1 MAEPAPRRSFI
12 TNSILGLL
20 SWLLPIVP
28 TLIATPIVLDA
39 LGAER
44 YGLLVVLIGFISYF
58 FTTAIGKVA
67 AKYVAEY
74 KASGEEEKLSAV
86 ISATLVL
93 GVGLTMIGAALTV
106 LLAEPIVTQVLK
118 VEPAL
123 VYEAINGLYIALAT
137 IVAIVIGQTFQ
148 LVLQGLHR
156 FDRYLFLAN
165 LSSVSYSLGSIAI
178 VKLNYGV
185 LGLLVWNFVT
195 WTIVCVVSYVIA
207 KRELPAFRLTFSIP
221 RSVFRLVLAYA
232 SSIIAYQAFGNILLL
247 FERAWIMNRFGGE
260 AMAFYAIPMSL
271 AMYVH
276 LFVASLVL
284 AMFPRV
290 NEMLG
295 DPAAVGQ
302 LYRRVTKVVLA
313 IAAFSFASAAA
324 AGPLFLMVWLG
335 EAESARS
342 APLLIIHTLTF
353 SILAVQ
359 TVSWQ
364 VAEGFRAA
372 WLNALAT
379 FAWMAIGIGLMVVLS
394 QTSTVQ
400 GVAVGRLAGVLV
412 FIPAILF
419 VESRFLGRVFWQ
431 FWGLSLG
438 RIALAGIAAYGAEML
453 VLASLSPTWA
463 TFFAAGGSGVA
474 AFAFVLFVLRYFDR
488 NELNSLRS
496 FIRRS

>member
-1 MAEPAPRRSFI
+1 MAETAPRRSFI
-12 TNSILGLL
+12 ANSILGLL

-86 ISATLVL
+86 VSATLVL
-93 GVGLTMIGAALTV
+93 GVGLTLVGAAVTIFF
-106 LLAEPIVTQVLK
+106 AERIVTDILK

-123 VYEAINGLYIALAT
+123 VYEAVNGLYIAIAT

-156 FDRYLFLAN
+156 FDRYLILAN
-165 LSSVSYSLGSIAI
+165 LSSLSYSLGSIVI
-178 VKLNYGV
+178 VKLSYGV
-185 LGLLVWNFVT
+185 LALLVWNFAT
-195 WTIVCVVSYVIA
+195 WAIVVFVSYLIA
-207 KRELPAFRLTFSIP
+207 KKELPSLRLTLAIP
-221 RSVFRLVLAYA
+221 AEIYRTVAAYA
-232 SSIIAYQAFGNILLL
+232 LSIIAYQAFGNVLLL

-295 DPAAVGQ
+295 DPEAVAR

-313 IAAFSFASAAA
+313 IAGFSFASAVAS
-324 AGPLFLMVWLG
+324 GPLFLTVWLG
-335 EAESARS
+335 DAESARS
-342 APLLIIHTLTF
+342 SPILTVHTLTF
-353 SILAVQ
+353 SILAVA

-364 VAEGFRAA
+364 VAEGFRSA

-379 FAWMAIGIGLMVVLS
+379 FAWMSIGIGLMIVLS
-394 QTSTVQ
+394 STMAAQ
-400 GVAVGRLAGVLV
+400 GVAVGRLLGVLV

-419 VESRFLGRVFWQ
+419 VESRFLGGFFWR
-431 FWGLSLG
+431 FWTLSLG
-438 RIALAGIAAYGAEML
+438 RVALAGVAACGIELLVIGSFPQSWGA
-453 VLASLSPTWA
+453 
-463 TFFAAGGSGVA
+463 FFAAG
-474 AFAFVLFVLRYFDR
+474 FAGIAVFALLLLATRYFDR
-488 NELNSLRS
+488 SEMNALTSVL
-496 FIRRS
+496 RRS